1 MRRHAIYVT
10 TFIFTFM
17 FGMGYPLVSQFLESM
32 GAAPFVVGVVVGTY
46 GVLQILV
53 RLPIGNLSDVHGRR
67 WTLRG
72 SFVAATLAGV
82 FYVTAPSPL
91 WVVPA
96 QVLWGFAAGAFWVS
110 ANAYVKDMADE
121 VGGRLA
127 VQKGMNHYAAAIA
140 LGLLFGPPLGIAA
153 DILGYRAG
161 LSVFIWAGLAGL
173 LSTLWL
179 EPLGQGDQERLGV
192 VEVFARAA
200 ELLRIPDL
208 KISLVLT
215 FLYSMLLG
223 LASAFYP
230 FYLRTI
236 GFSAFLIGVLYALR
250 QAANSGSNLLLARA
264 RSDDVDP
271 LGPLLVGIG
280 VAALTLSLVPLFE
293 TFLPL
298 LALALAAGVGFALMI
313 PSNLSLIAHA
323 SPDRETGL
331 AMGIYGT
338 GLGLGQ
344 LVSPVMFGYVAD
356 LAGLTWAFFS
366 AGLVVCVL
374 GVAAGVWAL
383 TVDRTGAGEALEEG

>member
-1 MRRHAIYVT
+1 MRRYAIYVT

-17 FGMGYPLVSQFLESM
+17 FGMGYPLVSQFLEAM
-32 GAAPFVVGVVVGTY
+32 GAAPFVVGVVIGTY

-53 RLPIGNLSDVHGRR
+53 RLPIGNLSDARGRR
-67 WTLRG
+67 WTLRA
-72 SFVAATLAGV
+72 SFAATTLAGV

-96 QVLWGFAAGAFWVS
+96 QVLWGFGAGAFWVS

-153 DILGYRAG
+153 DLYGYRVGLSIFILG
-161 LSVFIWAGLAGL
+161 GLAGL
-173 LSTLWL
+173 ASTLWL
-179 EPLGQGDQERLGV
+179 KPLGAGDQELMSIPDTFR
-192 VEVFARAA
+192 RAA
-200 ELLRIPDL
+200 QLLEVPDL
-208 KISLVLT
+208 KISLALT

-236 GFSAFLIGVLYALR
+236 GFSAFLIGMLYALR
-250 QAANSGSNLLLARA
+250 QAANSGSNLLFARF
-264 RSDDVDP
+264 RTDDVDP
-271 LGPLLVGIG
+271 LGPLLIGIG

-298 LALALAAGVGFALMI
+298 LVLALAAGVGFALMI

-356 LAGLTWAFFS
+356 GYGLTWAFFS

-374 GVAAGVWAL
+374 AVVVGVWAL
-383 TVDRTGAGEALEEG
+383 ELERDVGVEE